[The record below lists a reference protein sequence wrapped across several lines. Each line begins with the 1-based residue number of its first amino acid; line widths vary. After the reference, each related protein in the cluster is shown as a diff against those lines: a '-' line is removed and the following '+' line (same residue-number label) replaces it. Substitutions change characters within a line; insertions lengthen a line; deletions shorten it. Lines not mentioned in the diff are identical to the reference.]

1 MMSTPVASQLPTEDT
16 LPATRVKEALEAMGA
31 EIFYEKALTSSDAS
45 GSGRIVIPKAIAE
58 MYFPIL
64 ENQAGIPIDAID
76 SMGNAYFFR
85 FRFWI
90 NNQSRMYLLEG
101 AAELQRRYNLHVSDV
116 MIFAHKPDKTLVV
129 AGRPLADTD
138 IQRKSGVK
146 KPSNG
151 NSSSAKRDLKRNSGY
166 SRSSLPKKPRRTSAR
181 DIQGSALHHEF
192 NPFMAPI
199 DGVFR
204 FLLHSHGL
212 DRSAVFF
219 QSGVWT
225 AVLDIKGEMYQAFF
239 DSHNDALT
247 AFNAAGYI

>member
-1 MMSTPVASQLPTEDT
+1 MNKDMMLAPASSQFSSEDAM
-16 LPATRVKEALEAMGA
+16 PATKVKEALNAMGA
-31 EIFYEKALTSSDAS
+31 EVFYEKPLTSSDAN

-58 MYFPIL
+58 MHFPML
-64 ENQAGIPIDAID
+64 DNQAGSQIDAVD
-76 SMGNAYFFR
+76 SMGNPYFFK

-101 AAELQRRYNLHVSDV
+101 AAELQRRYNLRASDV
-116 MIFAHKPDKTLVV
+116 MIFAHKPDKSLVV

-138 IQRKSGVK
+138 ILRRPTTRK
-146 KPSNG
+146 PCNG
-151 NSSSAKRDLKRNSGY
+151 TPKREPRRLPGSI
-166 SRSSLPKKPRRTSAR
+166 PKKPRRPSR
-181 DIQGSALHHEF
+181 DVQGSAHYDF
-192 NPFMAPI
+192 NQFMAPI

-212 DRSAVFF
+212 DQSAVFF

-239 DSHNDALT
+239 DSRNDALT
-247 AFNAAGYI
+247 AFNAAGYV